1 MKTTWIKENA
11 PKKWY
16 EVDATDK
23 VLGRLASEIAMIL
36 MGKNKPNYTPFIDSG
51 DFVIVTNATKVKVT
65 GNKAKDK
72 KYYSHSGYF
81 GGLKETTFEKMI
93 QTKPEEVIKSAV
105 KRMLPKNRLGRQML
119 SKLKIYAAS
128 DHPHTAQQPV
138 KLEC

>member
-1 MKTTWIKENA
+1 
-11 PKKWY
+11 
-16 EVDATDK
+16 VDATDK

-119 SKLKIYAAS
+119 SKLKIYTTS
-128 DHPHTAQQPV
+128 EHPHTAQQPV

>member
-1 MKTTWIKENA
+1 MKWN
-11 PKKWY
+11 
-16 EVDATDK
+16 ATDK

-93 QTKPEEVIKSAV
+93 QTKPEEVIKAAV

-119 SKLKIYAAS
+119 SKLKIYTTS
-128 DHPHTAQQPV
+128 EHPHTAQQPV